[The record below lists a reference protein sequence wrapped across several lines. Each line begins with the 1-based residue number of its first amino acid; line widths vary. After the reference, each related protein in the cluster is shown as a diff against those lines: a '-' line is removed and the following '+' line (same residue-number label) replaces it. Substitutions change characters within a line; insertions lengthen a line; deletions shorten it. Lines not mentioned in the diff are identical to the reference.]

1 MTVNT
6 TFSDPKLNFKPLS
19 RFENNFLKVEN
30 KTYELTRRGQRN
42 TSSKLSFCRFK
53 GVVVEFRTFACNF
66 SNVRKLMIIDFWPF
80 LGFFSLISGNQVSKS
95 AN

>member
-42 TSSKLSFCRFK
+42 TSSKLFSADFK
-53 GVVVEFRTFACNF
+53 AVKICKTWR
-66 SNVRKLMIIDFWPF
+66 S
-80 LGFFSLISGNQVSKS
+80 
-95 AN
+95 